1 MLKDYD
7 NLETL
12 ANNYM
17 EDANYYSEI
26 SKGLGSGAE
35 EVSSAVTD
43 INRVLENISAAQQEL
58 GNAVHDIS
66 GNMQSITVSSA
77 NVSGEAGEVMESITT
92 LQDTTGRFN
101 V

>member
-26 SKGLGSGAE
+26 SRGLGSGAE
-35 EVSSAVTD
+35 EVSASVAQ
-43 INRVLENISAAQQEL
+43 INNVLETISVAQREL
-58 GNAVHDIS
+58 GDAVHDIS
-66 GNMQSITVSSA
+66 GNMQSITESSA
-77 NVSGEAGEVMESITT
+77 NVSGETQEVMESITT
-92 LQDTTGRFN
+92 LQDTTGKFN